1 MFRRDK
7 KRCVGTECGWKMWNT
22 NIAMWRCEATIRH
35 QPSRGSR
42 AVRRF
47 NRANHC
53 LDYSHTQKCRRN
65 ATVAIWERGGS
76 LWNGILWEF
85 GGWGCLV
92 MDVVI
97 TRSASRK
104 DRKSLLG
111 MFMDYVEW
119 IEWNAYCKYK
129 RSKTVPPIKTTQDYK
144 INCLF

>member
-53 LDYSHTQKCRRN
+53 LDYSNTQKCRRN
-65 ATVAIWERGGS
+65 ATVAIWERGDGLFVKWNPMGIWGVRVFGNGRSHHKKCQSKGS
-76 LWNGILWEF
+76 KVALGNVYGLCWVDRMKCILQ
-85 GGWGCLV
+85 V
-92 MDVVI
+92 
-97 TRSASRK
+97 
-104 DRKSLLG
+104 
-111 MFMDYVEW
+111 
-119 IEWNAYCKYK
+119 
-129 RSKTVPPIKTTQDYK
+129 
-144 INCLF
+144 